1 MSQIRQWRKFR
12 PFDPPADLRGPTE
25 RVIYRPRL
33 RGKRRK
39 PNRRNYGGK
48 TDAMRII
55 AGHAHGRRLKAPRG
69 LLTRPTSARA
79 RESIFSRLAVRM
91 DLDGVR
97 VLDIFAGSG
106 SLGIES
112 LSRGAAHV
120 TFVDSSRDAAA
131 AIRANLAQLELSDRA
146 RVVVSDVHRAL
157 GELGRSHESF
167 DLVFVDAPFKDDMSA
182 DVLALLGEFNLI
194 APGGWVGVE
203 ESKRAPAAPPAPEA
217 HERAF
222 VATIGD
228 HRIAFYRR
236 PGPAPSAEQ

>member
-1 MSQIRQWRKFR
+1 
-12 PFDPPADLRGPTE
+12 
-25 RVIYRPRL
+25 
-33 RGKRRK
+33 
-39 PNRRNYGGK
+39 
-48 TDAMRII
+48 
-55 AGHAHGRRLKAPRG
+55 

-91 DLDGVR
+91 DLSGVR

-131 AIRANLAQLELSDRA
+131 AIRANLAQLGLSERA
-146 RVVVSDVHRAL
+146 RIVMSDARRAL
-157 GELGRSHESF
+157 GELGRSQQAF
-167 DLVFVDAPFKDDMSA
+167 DLVFVDAPFKDDLSA
-182 DVLALLGEFNLI
+182 EVLALLAEFQLV
-194 APGGWVGVE
+194 APGGWVVVE
-203 ESKRAPAAPPAPEA
+203 QSKRAPAAPSAPQA

-236 PGPAPSAEQ
+236 PNPAPGVE

>member
-1 MSQIRQWRKFR
+1 
-12 PFDPPADLRGPTE
+12 
-25 RVIYRPRL
+25 
-33 RGKRRK
+33 
-39 PNRRNYGGK
+39 
-48 TDAMRII
+48 MRII

-69 LLTRPTSARA
+69 LHTRPTSARA

-91 DLDGVR
+91 DLHGVR

-131 AIRANLAQLELSDRA
+131 AIRANLAALEAGDSA
-146 RVVVSDVHRAL
+146 RILVSDVRRAL
-157 GELGRSHESF
+157 AELQHSRESF
-167 DLVFVDAPFKDDMSA
+167 DLVFVDAPFKDDLSA
-182 DVLALLGEFNLI
+182 DVLTLLGELQLV
-194 APGGWVGVE
+194 APGGWVVVE
-203 ESKRAPAAPPAPEA
+203 QSKRAPAAPPAPTA

-236 PGPAPSAEQ
+236 LNPAPSVP

>member
-1 MSQIRQWRKFR
+1 
-12 PFDPPADLRGPTE
+12 
-25 RVIYRPRL
+25 
-33 RGKRRK
+33 
-39 PNRRNYGGK
+39 
-48 TDAMRII
+48 MRII
-55 AGHAHGRRLKAPRG
+55 AGQAHGRRLKAPRG

-91 DLDGVR
+91 DLGGVR

-112 LSRGAAHV
+112 LSRGAAQV

-131 AIRANLAQLELSDRA
+131 AIRANLAQLELSDNA
-146 RVVVSDVHRAL
+146 RIVVADVRCAL

-182 DVLALLGEFNLI
+182 EVLALLADLELV
-194 APGGWVGVE
+194 AAGGWIVIE
-203 ESKRAPAAPPAPEA
+203 QSKRAPAAPPAPTA
-217 HERAF
+217 HERAL

-236 PGPAPSAEQ
+236 PDPAPSAE

>member
-1 MSQIRQWRKFR
+1 
-12 PFDPPADLRGPTE
+12 
-25 RVIYRPRL
+25 
-33 RGKRRK
+33 
-39 PNRRNYGGK
+39 
-48 TDAMRII
+48 MRII

-91 DLDGVR
+91 DFDQAR

-120 TFVDSSRDAAA
+120 TFVDSSREAAA
-131 AIRANLAQLELSDRA
+131 AIRANLAQLELADHA
-146 RVVVSDVHRAL
+146 NVVVSDVRRAL
-157 GELGRSHESF
+157 GDLARAHESF
-167 DLVFVDAPFKDDMSA
+167 ELVFVDAPFKDDMSGE
-182 DVLALLGEFNLI
+182 VLTLLGELQLV
-194 APGGWVGVE
+194 AADGWIVVDQ
-203 ESKRAPAAPPAPEA
+203 SKRAPAAPPAPKA
-217 HERAF
+217 HERVF

-236 PGPAPSAEQ
+236 PNPAPSAE

>member
-1 MSQIRQWRKFR
+1 MVDSIGR
-12 PFDPPADLRGPTE
+12 
-25 RVIYRPRL
+25 RL
-33 RGKRRK
+33 E
-39 PNRRNYGGK
+39 N

-91 DLDGVR
+91 DLEGVR

-112 LSRGAAHV
+112 LSRGAAHA
-120 TFVDSSRDAAA
+120 TFVDSSRDAAT

-146 RVVVSDVHRAL
+146 RVLVSDVHRAL
-157 GELGRSHESF
+157 VELGRSHESF
-167 DLVFVDAPFKDDMSA
+167 DLAFVDAPFKDDMSA
-182 DVLALLGEFNLI
+182 EVLALLAELDLV
-194 APGGWVGVE
+194 APGGWIVVE
-203 ESKRAPAAPPAPEA
+203 QSKRAPAAPPAPTA
-217 HERAF
+217 HERAL
-222 VATIGD
+222 VATLGD

-236 PGPAPSAEQ
+236 PNPAPSAA

>member
-1 MSQIRQWRKFR
+1 LECAAK
-12 PFDPPADLRGPTE
+12 
-25 RVIYRPRL
+25 
-33 RGKRRK
+33 
-39 PNRRNYGGK
+39 K

-55 AGHAHGRRLKAPRG
+55 AGQAHGRRLKAPHG
-69 LLTRPTSARA
+69 LHTRPTSARA

-91 DLDGVR
+91 DFDGVR

-131 AIRANLAQLELSDRA
+131 AIRANLAALEAGDSA
-146 RVVVSDVHRAL
+146 RILVSDVRRAL
-157 GELGRSHESF
+157 AELQHSRESF
-167 DLVFVDAPFKDDMSA
+167 DLVFVDAPFKDDLSA
-182 DVLALLGEFNLI
+182 DVLTLLGELQLV
-194 APGGWVGVE
+194 APGGWVVVE
-203 ESKRAPAAPPAPEA
+203 QSKRAPAAPPAPTA

-236 PGPAPSAEQ
+236 LNPAPSVP